1 MKRPYSNRS
10 TTKVFS
16 GRMTDCKADEVI
28 GGPDNAENQMTEMW
42 DPHCLEYKCI
52 KYRFCF
58 ICEKK

>member
-1 MKRPYSNRS
+1 
-10 TTKVFS
+10 
-16 GRMTDCKADEVI
+16 MTDCKADEVI